1 MLIYIVKNV
10 SLFSEFKEIILNILY
25 VIVEKFV
32 NILGIM
38 ILMCLILGFWVII
51 WN

>member
-1 MLIYIVKNV
+1 MY
-10 SLFSEFKEIILNILY
+10 SEFKEIILNILY

-51 WN
+51 